1 METFYKAYTKTEQN
15 KLYYFV
21 KRYLS
26 FPEYKDVEDI
36 LEGYG
41 MHTDFDKACNIAGIN
56 NPAIRKQLL
65 DSIHGAV
72 MPQAKV
78 IDLNPADTVLTKKIV
93 R

>member
-56 NPAIRKQLL
+56 NLQ
-65 DSIHGAV
+65 
-72 MPQAKV
+72 
-78 IDLNPADTVLTKKIV
+78 
-93 R
+93 